1 MSIVWV
7 TGISGS
13 GKSSVC
19 EALKGHGHRAIDA
32 DGEGFSRWV
41 HRLTG
46 EVATDPPYPVPPVW
60 LDEYAWRIS
69 TARVQELASSSRAG
83 VTFLCGRVENED
95 EVRQLFDVVVC
106 LVVDDESIVGRLA
119 ERTTNAF
126 GKHPEELAAVLTW
139 NPTEADRYE
148 DLGASIIDAARPLEE
163 VVGDVL
169 AAGAERAA
177 G

>member
-1 MSIVWV
+1 MSVVWV

-19 EALKGHGHRAIDA
+19 EALKDHGHHAIDA
-32 DGEGFSRWV
+32 DWEGFSRWV

-46 EVATDPPYPVPPVW
+46 EVATDPPYPVPPGW

-83 VTFLCGRVENED
+83 VTFLCGGGENEH
-95 EVRQLFDVVVC
+95 EVRHCFDVVVC
-106 LVVDDESIVGRLA
+106 LVVDDRAIVGRLA

-126 GKHPEELAAVLTW
+126 GKHPDELAAVLAR
-139 NPTEADRYE
+139 NATEADRYE
-148 DLGASIIDAARPLEE
+148 ELGAAIVDATRPLEE
-163 VVGDVL
+163 VVGAVL
-169 AAGAERAA
+169 AAA
-177 G
+177 GVR